1 LLKRLTLRQWEE
13 AWFLILVSPFFL
25 GFLVF
30 TAYPLLASFY
40 YSLSRYDVLSPPSWV
55 GLSNYQEL
63 FSDDLFWKSL
73 QVTSIYT
80 LGSVV
85 LGMVCSL
92 GLALLL
98 NQRVPGLK
106 YFRTIFYLPSII
118 SGVALAT
125 LWMWIFNADFG
136 ILNFLIYQLSGL
148 KGPIWLGS
156 EQWVVPSLIVVSL
169 WGLGGTMVIFLAGLQ
184 GIPTEL
190 YEAADMDGAGPVN
203 KFVSITLPMLS
214 PVVFF
219 NGLTGMIGSFQVFT
233 TAMVMTSGGPN
244 YASYFLVLYIY
255 NAAFRN
261 FRMGFASA
269 LAWVLFVIV
278 LILTL
283 LSFRSS
289 ASWVHYEG
297 ESI

>member
-1 LLKRLTLRQWEE
+1 MLKRLTLRQWEE